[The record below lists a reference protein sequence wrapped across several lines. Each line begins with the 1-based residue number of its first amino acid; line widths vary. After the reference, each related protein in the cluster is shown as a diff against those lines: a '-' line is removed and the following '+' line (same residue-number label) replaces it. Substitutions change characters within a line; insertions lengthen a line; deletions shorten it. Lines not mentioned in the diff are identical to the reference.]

1 MGVGFV
7 IGGTASGVGKTTVAA
22 SITAALTA
30 RGLRVQPFKAGPDY
44 IDPTYLERA
53 AGRPCR
59 NLDTWML
66 PHAAVREL
74 FTRAAGAADIALI
87 EGVMGLYDGHR
98 GGSDEGSTAALARLL
113 GLPVVLVIDA
123 RAMARSAAA
132 MVLGYQQFAPDVTF
146 AGVVLNRIGSP
157 THAALCTEAIEATTG
172 LPVLGALPRD
182 AEVAIPERHLGLVPE
197 IALQEDALT
206 GSLARLAEQHI
217 DLDALLRRAAVVQP
231 VSTVTAD
238 ATPLFPQQPVT
249 RRATIAIAQDEAFH
263 FYYRDGLDLLEA
275 WGAELVPFSPLAD
288 EPVPP
293 AADAVYIGGGFPE
306 LYAGALAAATHTR
319 DALQA
324 AAARDVPIYG
334 ECGGLMYLGQTL
346 TGFNG
351 EQHAMT
357 GLLPAASRMTQ
368 DRLSLGYRTVRSHG
382 TPVLPAGE
390 VVRGHEFHWSVLDA
404 EPAEEG
410 AAHIV
415 LDDPAS
421 GSVTGGVGRAEGFV
435 RGSVTATYVHLH
447 FAARTDL
454 APNFVAAAAAAA
466 GRQNA

>member
-1 MGVGFV
+1 MAVGLV

-22 SITAALTA
+22 GITAALTA

-66 PHAAVREL
+66 PHGAVREL
-74 FTRAAGAADIALI
+74 FGRAAVAADVALI

-132 MVLGYQQFAPDVTF
+132 MVLGYQQFAPDVVF
-146 AGVVLNRIGSP
+146 AGVVLNRVGSAA
-157 THAALCTEAIEATTG
+157 HAAMCTEAIEAATG
-172 LPVLGALPRD
+172 LTVLGALPRD
-182 AEVAIPERHLGLVPE
+182 AEIAIPERHLGLVPE

-206 GSLARLAEQHI
+206 GALARLTEQHL
-217 DLDALLRRAAVVQP
+217 DLDALLRRAATVPTGAGGESGASDALALFPAQP
-231 VSTVTAD
+231 VA
-238 ATPLFPQQPVT
+238 

-288 EPVPP
+288 EPVP

-306 LYAGALAAATHTR
+306 LYAGALAAAAHTR
-319 DALQA
+319 EALHA
-324 AAARDVPIYG
+324 AAARGVPIYG
-334 ECGGLMYLGQTL
+334 ECGGLMYLGQAL
-346 TGFNG
+346 TGFDG
-351 EQHAMT
+351 ERHAMV
-357 GLLPAASRMTQ
+357 GLIPAASRMTE
-368 DRLSLGYRTVRSHG
+368 DRLALGYRTVRSLG

-404 EPAEEG
+404 TPGTEG
-410 AAHIV
+410 AAHVV
-415 LDDPAS
+415 LDDPPTPTAA
-421 GSVTGGVGRAEGFV
+421 TAAGRAEGFV

-447 FAARTDL
+447 FAARADL
-454 APNFVAAAAAAA
+454 APHFVGAAAAARRA
-466 GRQNA
+466 Q